1 MFRSPVLD
9 LSASTIVKPIE
20 DAHFGRI
27 YDQAPERY
35 RYSLNP
41 KSRCVYVTLGDQD
54 DAQRSLREA
63 SIIVRFTMNFMC
75 EKGPL
80 VFSFGLHAEEK
91 RKFTP
96 IKFFDVPAG
105 AERQDLASIP
115 FRIKAGCTTETIRTY
130 HSTVETAIAKNPA
143 ILITLNRM
151 NWFLTKSEFDD
162 SIIDLTIG
170 LESLIPGKDELR
182 YRFSLYLAFVTEP
195 DPSKRLERF
204 RLFRSLYDTRSRIV
218 HGGDLDKVSEK
229 NEKESAKIGKF

>member
-1 MFRSPVLD
+1 M
-9 LSASTIVKPIE
+9 
-20 DAHFGRI
+20 
-27 YDQAPERY
+27 
-35 RYSLNP
+35 
-41 KSRCVYVTLGDQD
+41 
-54 DAQRSLREA
+54 
-63 SIIVRFTMNFMC
+63 
-75 EKGPL
+75 
-80 VFSFGLHAEEK
+80 FSFGLHAEEK

-115 FRIKAGCTTETIRTY
+115 LESRRVAPETIRTY

-182 YRFSLYLAFVTEP
+182 YRFSLYLAFVTN
-195 DPSKRLERF
+195 RTL
-204 RLFRSLYDTRSRIV
+204 RSAWN
-218 HGGDLDKVSEK
+218 DLDCLDLCMILEATSCTVVTSIKFPKKREK
-229 NEKESAKIGKF
+229 IRENWEVLTRASLSAINYYLYFISTNGPETWQEHLEFLILAGEPRVVD